1 MAKIKDI
8 RIAATDVCLAAAKDW
23 SALTI
28 VGDVVATTPKG
39 PKRTA
44 NAVHLTLS
52 AQQAMRLLAMLQVV
66 QSKCNLP
73 LPVDPVTETAV
84 PPAKDRN

>member
-66 QSKCNLP
+66 QSI
-73 LPVDPVTETAV
+73 VDPVTETAV

>member
-8 RIAATDVCLAAAKDW
+8 KIAATDVCLAAAKDW

-28 VGDVVATTPKG
+28 VGDIVATTPKG

-44 NAVHLTLS
+44 KAVHLTLS

-66 QSKCNLP
+66 QSKYKH
-73 LPVDPVTETAV
+73 VDSVTETAV
-84 PPAKDRN
+84 PPTKDRN

>member
-8 RIAATDVCLAAAKDW
+8 KIAATDVCLAAAKDW

-66 QSKCNLP
+66 QSMYKH
-73 LPVDPVTETAV
+73 VDPVTETAV

>member
-8 RIAATDVCLAAAKDW
+8 KIAATDVCLAAAKDW

-66 QSKCNLP
+66 QSI
-73 LPVDPVTETAV
+73 VGPVTETAI